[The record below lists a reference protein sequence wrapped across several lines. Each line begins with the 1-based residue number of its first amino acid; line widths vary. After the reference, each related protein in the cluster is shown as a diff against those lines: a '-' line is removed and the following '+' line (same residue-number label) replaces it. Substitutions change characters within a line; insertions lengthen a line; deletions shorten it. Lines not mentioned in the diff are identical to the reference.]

1 MAGWRILE
9 DERCGRGDADADAQV
24 RGGRSLGPSRGHHSP
39 LALLSGTSWHNH
51 GRNGARA
58 GAPPGDPRKDA
69 EVGLGLEPS
78 SWVSVFLKLVLL
90 PGRACVPER
99 IPPSTPLKGSKER
112 MGRGVHFSPEGRSLL
127 SGLQQRG
134 GVEGGSGLSRCLGL
148 FATSWT
154 VTHLAPLSMGFP
166 RQEYWSGLPFPSPG
180 DFPDPGIEPSSSA
193 LSWTGRWMLYH

>member
-1 MAGWRILE
+1 MAPGRLRHPRFSWPGAPGPAFSLQMAGWRILE

-78 SWVSVFLKLVLL
+78 SWVSVVLKLVLL

-112 MGRGVHFSPEGRSLL
+112 MGWGVHFSPPGRKESAFRPAAAGRSGRRYLL
-127 SGLQQRG
+127 PGSVAASDSLRPHGL
-134 GVEGGSGLSRCLGL
+134 
-148 FATSWT
+148 
-154 VTHLAPLSMGFP
+154 
-166 RQEYWSGLPFPSPG
+166 
-180 DFPDPGIEPSSSA
+180 
-193 LSWTGRWMLYH
+193 